1 MPALAVTFM
10 ESACMA
16 VASPAHPRRLQYF
29 IAGLAAALL
38 AAFGFVA
45 DEVLE
50 GDTVAFDTAVT
61 AFFRDGDDPWGPMWL
76 EEAMRDVTAMGS
88 FTILG
93 FVLIVAVLYLGL
105 SGKARTAVFVG
116 FAVIGG
122 TIVSTGLK
130 MVFDRPRPDVEAATR
145 VFTASFPSGH
155 ATVSAV
161 VYLTL
166 GLLLA
171 EAVPTRPLKIYFI
184 GLGVFMTLAVG
195 ISRIY
200 IGVHYPTDVIA
211 GWSLGAAWALA
222 CWAGYS
228 LLFGHDRGKTSG

>member
-1 MPALAVTFM
+1 MV
-10 ESACMA
+10 
-16 VASPAHPRRLQYF
+16 VASPAHPRRWPYIF
-29 IAGLAAALL
+29 AGLAAALL
-38 AAFGFVA
+38 WAFGFVA

-50 GDTVAFDTAVT
+50 GDTVAFDTTVT
-61 AFFRDGDDPWGPMWL
+61 AFFREGDDPWGPMWL

-93 FVLIVAVLYLGL
+93 FLLIVAVLYLSL
-105 SGKARTAVFVG
+105 SGKGRTAIFVA

-122 TIVSTGLK
+122 TIISTGLK

-171 EAVPTRPLKIYFI
+171 EAMSRRPLKIYFI
-184 GLGVFMTLAVG
+184 CLGVFMTLAVG

-211 GWSLGAAWALA
+211 GWSLGTAWALV

-228 LLFGHDRGKTSG
+228 LLFGHDKGKTSS

>member
-1 MPALAVTFM
+1 
-10 ESACMA
+10 MA
-16 VASPAHPRRLQYF
+16 VASPAHPRRWPYIF
-29 IAGLAAALL
+29 AGLAAALL
-38 AAFGFVA
+38 WAFGFVA

-61 AFFRDGDDPWGPMWL
+61 AFFREGDDPWGPMWL

-93 FVLIVAVLYLGL
+93 FLLIVAVLYLSL
-105 SGKARTAVFVG
+105 SGKGRTAIFVA

-122 TIVSTGLK
+122 TIISTGLK
-130 MVFDRPRPDVEAATR
+130 MLFDRPRPDVEAATR

-171 EAVPTRPLKIYFI
+171 EAMSRRPLKIYFI
-184 GLGVFMTLAVG
+184 CLGVFMTLAVG

-211 GWSLGAAWALA
+211 GWSLGTAWALV

-228 LLFGHDRGKTSG
+228 LLFGHDKGKTSS

>member
-1 MPALAVTFM
+1 MTL
-10 ESACMA
+10 
-16 VASPAHPRRLQYF
+16 ASPGRPRRIPYF
-29 IAGLAAALL
+29 IAGLTAVLL
-38 AAFGFVA
+38 WGFGMVA

-50 GDTVAFDTAVT
+50 GETVVFDQTVT
-61 AFFRDGDDPWGPMWL
+61 SFFREGGNLEDPWGPMWL
-76 EEAMRDVTAMGS
+76 EEAMRDVTGLGS

-93 FVLIVAVLYLGL
+93 MVLIATVLYFAL
-105 SGKARTAVFVG
+105 SGRGRTALFVG
-116 FAVIGG
+116 FSVIGG
-122 TIVSTGLK
+122 TILSTGLK
-130 MVFDRPRPDVEAATR
+130 MLFDRPRPDVEAATR

-171 EAVPTRPLKIYFI
+171 ESMKDRRLKAFFI
-184 GLGVFMTLAVG
+184 GLGIFLTVIIG

-200 IGVHYPTDVIA
+200 LGVHYPTDVIA

-228 LLFGHDRGKTSG
+228 LLFGHDRGSASA

>member
-1 MPALAVTFM
+1 
-10 ESACMA
+10 MA
-16 VASPAHPRRLQYF
+16 VASPAHPRRWPYIF
-29 IAGLAAALL
+29 AGLAAALL
-38 AAFGFVA
+38 WAFGFVA

-61 AFFRDGDDPWGPMWL
+61 AFFREGDHPWGPMWL

-93 FVLIVAVLYLGL
+93 FLLIVAVLYLSL
-105 SGKARTAVFVG
+105 SGKGRTAIFVA

-122 TIVSTGLK
+122 TIISTGLK

-171 EAVPTRPLKIYFI
+171 EAMSRRPLKIYFI
-184 GLGVFMTLAVG
+184 CLGVFMTLAVG

-211 GWSLGAAWALA
+211 GWSLGTAWALV

-228 LLFGHDRGKTSG
+228 LLFGHDKGKTSS

>member
-1 MPALAVTFM
+1 
-10 ESACMA
+10 MA
-16 VASPAHPRRLQYF
+16 IASPAHPRRLQYF
-29 IAGLAAALL
+29 IAGMAAVLL
-38 AAFGFVA
+38 WAFGLVA
-45 DEVLE
+45 DEVIE
-50 GDTVAFDTAVT
+50 GDTVAFDAAVT
-61 AFFRDGDDPWGPMWL
+61 AFFREGGNLADPWGPMWL

-93 FVLIVAVLYLGL
+93 FVLIVAVLFLSL
-105 SGKARTAVFVG
+105 SGKGRTAIFVA

-130 MVFDRPRPDVEAATR
+130 IVFDRPRPDVEAVTR

-171 EAVPTRPLKIYFI
+171 EATSNRGRQFYFI

-211 GWSLGAAWALA
+211 GWSLGTAWALA

-228 LLFGHDRGKTSG
+228 LLFGHDHGKTTS

>member
-1 MPALAVTFM
+1 
-10 ESACMA
+10 MA
-16 VASPAHPRRLQYF
+16 TASPTHPRRFPY
-29 IAGLAAALL
+29 IVAGIAAALL
-38 AAFGFVA
+38 AVFGFVA
-45 DEVLE
+45 DEVIE
-50 GDTVAFDTAVT
+50 GDTVTFDTAVT
-61 AFFRDGDDPWGPMWL
+61 AFFREAGNMEDPWGPTWL
-76 EEAMRDVTAMGS
+76 EEAMRDITAMGS

-93 FVLIVAVLYLGL
+93 FVLIVVVAFLAL
-105 SGKARTAVFVG
+105 SGKGRSALFVTV
-116 FAVIGG
+116 AVIGG

-130 MVFDRPRPDVEAATR
+130 MLFDRPRPDVEAATR

-171 EAVPTRPLKIYFI
+171 EATTNRGLKIYFI
-184 GLGVFMTLAVG
+184 GLGIFMTLAVG
-195 ISRIY
+195 LSRIY

-211 GWSLGAAWALA
+211 GWSIGAAWALV

-228 LLFGHDRGKTSG
+228 LFFGHDRGRDAV

>member
-1 MPALAVTFM
+1 
-10 ESACMA
+10 MA
-16 VASPAHPRRLQYF
+16 EASPANPRRLPYVV
-29 IAGLAAALL
+29 AGLAAALL
-38 AAFGFVA
+38 WAFGFVA
-45 DEVLE
+45 DEVIE
-50 GDTVAFDTAVT
+50 GDTVGFDAAVT
-61 AFFRDGDDPWGPMWL
+61 ALFREGGNLNDPWGPMWL
-76 EEAMRDVTAMGS
+76 EEAMRDITAMGS

-93 FVLIVAVLYLGL
+93 FLLIAAVLYLGL
-105 SGKARTAVFVG
+105 SGKGRTATFVA

-130 MVFDRPRPDVEAATR
+130 MLFDRPRPDVEAATR

-171 EAVPTRPLKIYFI
+171 EAMSRRPLKVYFI

-211 GWSLGAAWALA
+211 GWSLGTAWALV
-222 CWAGYS
+222 CWTGYS
-228 LLFGHDRGKTSG
+228 LLFGHDRGKTGN

>member
-1 MPALAVTFM
+1 
-10 ESACMA
+10 MA
-16 VASPAHPRRLQYF
+16 DASPTHPRRFPYV
-29 IAGLAAALL
+29 IAGLAAILL
-38 AAFGFVA
+38 WAFGFVA
-45 DEVLE
+45 DEVIE
-50 GDTVAFDTAVT
+50 GDTTTFDEAVT
-61 AFFRDGDDPWGPMWL
+61 AFFRDGGNLDDPWGPTWL
-76 EEAMRDVTAMGS
+76 EEAVRDVTAMGS

-93 FVLIVAVLYLGL
+93 FVLIVTVVWLSL
-105 SGKARTAVFVG
+105 SGKGRTAVFVA

-122 TIVSTGLK
+122 TIVSNGLK
-130 MVFDRPRPDVEAATR
+130 VLFDRPRPDVEAATR

-171 EAVPTRPLKIYFI
+171 EATVNRSLRYFFI
-184 GLGVFMTLAVG
+184 GLGIFMTLAVG

-200 IGVHYPTDVIA
+200 LGVHYPTDVIA
-211 GWSLGAAWALA
+211 GWSIGAAWALV

-228 LLFGHDRGKTSG
+228 LLFGHDRGREAA

>member
-1 MPALAVTFM
+1 
-10 ESACMA
+10 MA
-16 VASPAHPRRLQYF
+16 DASPTHPRRFPYV

-38 AAFGFVA
+38 WAFGFVA
-45 DEVLE
+45 DEVIE
-50 GDTVAFDTAVT
+50 GDTTTFDETVT
-61 AFFRDGDDPWGPMWL
+61 AFFRDGGNLDDPWGPMWL
-76 EEAMRDVTAMGS
+76 EEAVRDVTAMGS

-93 FVLIVAVLYLGL
+93 FVLLVAVVWLSL
-105 SGKARTAVFVG
+105 SGKGRTAAFVA

-122 TIVSTGLK
+122 SIVSTGLK
-130 MVFDRPRPDVEAATR
+130 MLFDRPRPDVEAATR

-171 EAVPTRPLKIYFI
+171 EATVSRPLRYFFI
-184 GLGVFMTLAVG
+184 GLGIFMTLAVG

-200 IGVHYPTDVIA
+200 FGVHYPTDVIA
-211 GWSLGAAWALA
+211 GWSLGAAWSLV

-228 LLFGHDRGKTSG
+228 LLFGHDRGRDAA

>member
-1 MPALAVTFM
+1 
-10 ESACMA
+10 MA
-16 VASPAHPRRLQYF
+16 TATPTNPRRFPYV
-29 IAGLAAALL
+29 IAGCAAALL
-38 AAFGFVA
+38 WAFGMVA
-45 DEVLE
+45 DEVIE

-61 AFFRDGDDPWGPMWL
+61 SFFRDGGDMNDPWGPTWL
-76 EEAMRDVTAMGS
+76 EEAMRDITAMGS

-93 FVLIVAVLYLGL
+93 FVLIVVVAFLAL
-105 SGKARTAVFVG
+105 SGKGRSAVFVT

-130 MVFDRPRPDVEAATR
+130 MLFDRPRPDVEAATR

-171 EAVPTRPLKIYFI
+171 EATTNRGLKVYFV
-184 GLGVFMTLAVG
+184 GLGVFMTFAVG
-195 ISRIY
+195 LSRIY

-211 GWSLGAAWALA
+211 GWSIGAAWSLI
-222 CWAGYS
+222 CWTGYS
-228 LLFGHDRGKTSG
+228 LFFGHDRGAKSA

>member
-1 MPALAVTFM
+1 MATA
-10 ESACMA
+10 SA
-16 VASPAHPRRLQYF
+16 AHPRRVPYIF
-29 IAGLAAALL
+29 AGMAALL
-38 AAFGFVA
+38 LWGFGFVA

-50 GDTVAFDTAVT
+50 GDTVAFDQAVT
-61 AFFRDGDDPWGPMWL
+61 SVFREPGSLDDPWGPTWL

-93 FVLIVAVLYLGL
+93 FILIVTVLFLAL
-105 SGKARTAVFVG
+105 SGKGRTALFVT
-116 FAVIGG
+116 ASVIGG
-122 TIVSTGLK
+122 TIASTGFK
-130 MVFDRPRPDVEAATR
+130 MLFDRPRPDVEAATR

-171 EAVPTRPLKIYFI
+171 EAVTDRRLKVYFVV
-184 GLGVFMTLAVG
+184 LGVFVTLCVG

-200 IGVHYPTDVIA
+200 IGVHYPTDVLA
-211 GWSLGAAWALA
+211 GWSLGAAWALI
-222 CWAGYS
+222 CWAVYA
-228 LLFGHDRGKTSG
+228 LLFGHDRGSTDT

>member
-1 MPALAVTFM
+1 MA
-10 ESACMA
+10 SASA
-16 VASPAHPRRLQYF
+16 AHPRRVPYVL
-29 IAGLAAALL
+29 AGAAALL
-38 AAFGFVA
+38 LWGFGSVA

-50 GDTVAFDTAVT
+50 GDTVAFDQAVT
-61 AFFRDGDDPWGPMWL
+61 SFFREPGSLDDPWGPSWL
-76 EEAMRDVTAMGS
+76 EEAVRDVTAMGS

-93 FVLIVAVLYLGL
+93 FILIAAVLFLAFSRKGRTALFVAV
-105 SGKARTAVFVG
+105 S
-116 FAVIGG
+116 VIGG
-122 TIVSTGLK
+122 TIVSTGFK
-130 MVFDRPRPDVEAATR
+130 MLFDRPRPDVEAATR

-171 EAVPTRPLKIYFI
+171 EAMTSRWLKVYFI
-184 GLGVFMTLAVG
+184 GLGVFMTICVG

-211 GWSLGAAWALA
+211 GWSLGAAWALI
-222 CWAGYS
+222 CWAGYA
-228 LLFGHDRGKTSG
+228 LLFGHDRGRTDT